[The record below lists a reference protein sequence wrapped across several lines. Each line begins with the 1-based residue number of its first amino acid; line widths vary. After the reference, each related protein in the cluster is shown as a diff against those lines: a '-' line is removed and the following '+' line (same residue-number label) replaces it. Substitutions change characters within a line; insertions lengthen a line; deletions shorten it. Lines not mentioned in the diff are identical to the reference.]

1 MKGAGEMKHAVV
13 DFIRALFTLRLTRK
27 GRVATWAIISSILF
41 WASAQQTASGLE
53 FPMTT
58 TVHLPESTNLTI
70 KSQVA
75 LTQSPIKLTEMA
87 LVASLSRQVEM
98 ARSIIG
104 AKKVAK
110 SIMAT
115 EYLWGDKQYA
125 CLNQLWTKESHWNY
139 KAHNYRSGAH
149 GIPQALPADKMDVV
163 GTDWRTSPV
172 TQIRWGLR
180 YIDIR
185 YETPCGAWK
194 KSKRSGYY

>member
-1 MKGAGEMKHAVV
+1 MVKNAIIE
-13 DFIRALFTLRLTRK
+13 FFRALFTLRLTRK
-27 GRVATWAIISSILF
+27 GRVATWAIISSMLF
-41 WASAQQTASGLE
+41 WASAQQTATGLE

-58 TVHLPESTNLTI
+58 SLTLPESSNLTI
-70 KSQVA
+70 KSEIS
-75 LTQSPIKLTEMA
+75 LSQSPVKLTEMA
-87 LVASLSRQVEM
+87 VVAALSRQVEM
-98 ARSIIG
+98 ARTIIG

-115 EYLWGDKQYA
+115 EYLWGDKQYS
-125 CLNQLWTKESHWNY
+125 CLNSLWTKESHWNY
-139 KAHNYRSGAH
+139 KAHNYSSGAH

-163 GTDWRTSPV
+163 GTDWRTNPV